1 MTAAGIKIVFKTA
14 KWPENLKAARAGK
27 LMIWGL
33 GNSASSPDGG
43 SFLDFGYGPQ
53 RYEGNLAAFQNDEYD
68 KLYRQQVVMPDG
80 PERLALMQK
89 MVKILVAYMPYK
101 FNTHRIRTDVIQP
114 WLVGYRRHPTSRA
127 FWRYVDI
134 DTSKLPQQ

>member
-1 MTAAGIKIVFKTA
+1 
-14 KWPENLKAARAGK
+14 
-27 LMIWGL
+27 
-33 GNSASSPDGG
+33 
-43 SFLDFGYGPQ
+43 
-53 RYEGNLAAFQNDEYD
+53 
-68 KLYRQQVVMPDG
+68 
-80 PERLALMQK
+80 MQK

-134 DTSKLPQQ
+134 DTSKLPKQ